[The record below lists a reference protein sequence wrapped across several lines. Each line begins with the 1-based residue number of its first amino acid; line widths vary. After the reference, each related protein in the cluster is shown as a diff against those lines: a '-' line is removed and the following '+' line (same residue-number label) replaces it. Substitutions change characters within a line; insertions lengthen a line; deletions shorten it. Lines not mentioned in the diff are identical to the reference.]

1 VVDETN
7 KMSGVT
13 DSEQRRETKIYDT
26 QTLFDNSNEIILRH
40 ENQDYRI
47 RITRNGKL
55 IMNK

>member
-1 VVDETN
+1 VDETN